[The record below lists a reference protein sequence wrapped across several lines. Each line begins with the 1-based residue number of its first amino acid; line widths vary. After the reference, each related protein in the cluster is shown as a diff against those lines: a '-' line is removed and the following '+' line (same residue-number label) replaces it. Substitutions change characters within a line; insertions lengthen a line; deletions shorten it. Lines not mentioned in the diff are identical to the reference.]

1 MTYNAVDMTLY
12 NVTFAQGAWLR
23 RQCGKRGL
31 LALRTVADAHAAIRR
46 DLPPPPPRAKS
57 PPAAAPSPPRHGKV
71 RPIFSSAIESCVAVP
86 KDAAAARRTRLACPS
101 LAART
106 PSSSRPR

>member
-1 MTYNAVDMTLY
+1 MTLY

-46 DLPPPPPRAKS
+46 DLLPPPRAKS

-71 RPIFSSAIESCVAVP
+71 RPIFFSSAIESCVAVP

-106 PSSSRPR
+106 PPFSRPR